1 MKETLAQIFGI
12 IMTISFMFCYVPQ
25 IVTIYKNKFSRGLSL
40 GLILMSICGYI
51 SGMAYMFL
59 TQFGIWWF
67 ANYSVGLI
75 MCIVLV
81 YAWFKFRKN
90 QFFKILCAISL
101 AVEQVL
107 YTDEVGS
114 SILSSRTIFGG
125 VAHLVEQ
132 DLCKVKVAGSSPV
145 TSKMLMWRNWQPR
158 QTYDLFS
165 SEVQVRLLSSALS
178 S

>member
-1 MKETLAQIFGI
+1 MKEIWTQIFGI

-90 QFFKILCAISL
+90 
-101 AVEQVL
+101 
-107 YTDEVGS
+107 
-114 SILSSRTIFGG
+114 
-125 VAHLVEQ
+125 
-132 DLCKVKVAGSSPV
+132 
-145 TSKMLMWRNWQPR
+145 
-158 QTYDLFS
+158 
-165 SEVQVRLLSSALS
+165 
-178 S
+178 